1 MYIEV
6 KEKFDVRNLTSFKIG
21 GEIAKLYFPKTQ
33 SEFVYLLK
41 TLHAPI
47 IIGNWSNVL
56 ISSVGIKGNVICTSK
71 LNDIEVKDN
80 KIVAEAGVKGPLLAQ
95 VALQNELGGFEF
107 MIGFPGSVGGNVYM
121 NASAHSQCISDFLT
135 RITVFDLH
143 KKEVIDIDK
152 QALGFAYR
160 SSLLQKMPYVLI
172 SAEFELIKS
181 HPAKIEAAMKKN
193 LEFRQANQ
201 PSLIIPNAGSIFKN
215 PDGASAGALLDSC
228 GAKEFKMGGA
238 KVWENHANFIVNFNN
253 ATSSDVLELMFR
265 MYTVVKDK
273 FQIKLKPE
281 VRFFG
286 EKTQREE
293 DICNIMYS

>member
-6 KEKFDVRNLTSFKIG
+6 KENFSVKNLTSFKIG
-21 GEIAKLYFPKTQ
+21 GEIDKLYFPKTQ
-33 SEFVYLLK
+33 PEFIYLLK

-47 IIGNWSNVL
+47 ILGNWSNVL
-56 ISSVGIKGNVICTSK
+56 ISSAGIKGNVICTSK
-71 LNDIEVKDN
+71 LNNIEVKDN
-80 KIVAEAGVKGPLLAQ
+80 KIMAEAGVKGPLLAQ

-135 RITVFDLH
+135 GITVFDLN
-143 KKEVIDIDK
+143 KKEVIEIDK

-160 SSLLQKMPYVLI
+160 TSLLQKMPYILI
-172 SAEFELIKS
+172 SAEFELEKS
-181 HPAKIEAAMKKN
+181 SPIRIEAAMKKN
-193 LEFRQANQ
+193 LEFRQSNQ
-201 PSLIIPNAGSIFKN
+201 PSLTIPNAGSIFKN

-238 KVWENHANFIVNFNN
+238 KVWENHANFIVNAGN
-253 ATSSDVLELMFR
+253 ATSNDVLELMFR

-273 FQIKLKPE
+273 FKIKLKPE